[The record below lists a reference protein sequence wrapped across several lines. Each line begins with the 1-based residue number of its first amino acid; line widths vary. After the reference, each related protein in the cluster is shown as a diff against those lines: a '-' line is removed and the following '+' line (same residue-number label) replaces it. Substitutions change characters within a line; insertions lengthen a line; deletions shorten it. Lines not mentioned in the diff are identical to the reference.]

1 MDYYR
6 TLMSNLEDATATP
19 ADRLLKL
26 FSILEQAPE
35 STWPAAEQQA
45 LLQQMTRLAELAQT
59 DAPDNLARQLLLM
72 AAEAKRQ
79 QLAAPGSRAMHHGRI
94 AAKALITA
102 QRKQHFRRNSQ
113 VYAMAA
119 SAFLVF
125 GIGGM
130 LLSGTTSSPSSMPLQ
145 TQAALQRAAPQS
157 ETLRQSAGNQHAA
170 LPARIEPAISP
181 QRLSDMI
188 AQRERM
194 RQGTC
199 IFPEALM
206 LAEADR
212 SIYLKHVVHGDIT
225 SDYREQ
231 EVANRLM
238 QTVRCDY
245 SPMLMKN
252 SVG

>member
-6 TLMSNLEDATATP
+6 TLMSDLEDATATP

-35 STWPAAEQQA
+35 STWTAAEQQA

-102 QRKQHFRRNSQ
+102 QRKQHYRRNSQ

-125 GIGGM
+125 GIGGL
-130 LLSGTTSSPSSMPLQ
+130 LLSGTVTTPSSMPLQ
-145 TQAALQRAAPQS
+145 TQAALQS
-157 ETLRQSAGNQHAA
+157 ETLRQSADDQHAV
-170 LPARIEPAISP
+170 LPARFEPAISP
-181 QRLSDMI
+181 QRLSNMI